1 MGCSYSRLPLLTGFL
16 LFRSFLRFK
25 IFLGTGAL
33 VSVVFLLTFGYAAK
47 IWRQRVIFEGNLLV
61 LARFLIWACL
71 VPTMAKDCS
80 LMKWL

>member
-1 MGCSYSRLPLLTGFL
+1 MGCSYSRLPLLTGFISQ
-16 LFRSFLRFK
+16 LFVLQN
-25 IFLGTGAL
+25 ILGTGA
-33 VSVVFLLTFGYAAK
+33 SISGFLLTFGYAAK